1 MLENSAQTAAELMSR
16 DVVCVRPETPLR
28 EAIKLM
34 LQGGF
39 SGMPVVDDTGKAI
52 GMLTEG
58 DLMRWSE
65 QESPRAR
72 WWLDMLADGYE
83 LSAEFIAAI
92 RDEHAKVRAAMSQ
105 QVVGVAETTPARDVA
120 KLLAERGI
128 KRVPVLRDGKPVGIV
143 TRRDLVNALL
153 KSM

>member
-1 MLENSAQTAAELMSR
+1 MLENSSQTAADLMSR
-16 DVVCVRPETPLR
+16 DVVTVRPETSLR

-39 SGMPVVDDTGKAI
+39 SGMPVVDETGKAI

-83 LSAEFIAAI
+83 LSTEFVAAI
-92 RDEHAKVRAAMSQ
+92 RDEHAKVRAAMSP
-105 QVVGVAETTPARDVA
+105 QVVGVAETAPARDVA
-120 KLLAERGI
+120 KLLSERGI
-128 KRVPVLRDGKPVGIV
+128 KRVPVLRDGKPVGII

-153 KSM
+153 KTL

>member
-1 MLENSAQTAAELMSR
+1 MLENSSQTAADLMTR
-16 DVVCVRPETPLR
+16 EVVTVRPETSLR
-28 EAIKLM
+28 DAIKLM

-39 SGMPVVDDTGKAI
+39 SGFPVVDETGKAI

-58 DLMRWSE
+58 DLIRWTE
-65 QESPRAR
+65 QQSPRAR

-83 LSAEFIAAI
+83 LSTEFVTAI

-105 QVVGVAETTPARDVA
+105 QVVGVAETAPARDVA

-153 KSM
+153 KTL